1 MSPGT
6 QLPGAHPPLEWT
18 FNPWRQ
24 GLGNATAGLL
34 TALLG
39 MVLVARLG
47 LPPLAV
53 AALALALAAALH
65 PTFFPAHCRVDET
78 GVGRRLAFGW
88 ERRPWTR
95 IGCAV
100 LDRRGLFVTP
110 GFRAGL
116 LASMRGLWLPVP
128 TGAAPAFLDEL
139 RRRLAAHGL

>member
-1 MSPGT
+1 M
-6 QLPGAHPPLEWT
+6 
-18 FNPWRQ
+18 
-24 GLGNATAGLL
+24 
-34 TALLG
+34 
-39 MVLVARLG
+39 
-47 LPPLAV
+47 

-65 PTFFPAHCRVDET
+65 PTFFPAHCRVDEI

-88 ERRPWTR
+88 ERRPWTLIR
-95 IGCAV
+95 CAV